1 VKQLLRFNDLDAPIA
16 LQPGTVV
23 YLERK
28 KPQAEP
34 GYGKYE
40 VERDGMTLW
49 DISQMF
55 GIQLGKLR
63 LYNAFRGSAPL
74 EAGDTVLLRKF

>member
-1 VKQLLRFNDLDAPIA
+1 MKQLLRFNDLDTAIA
-16 LQPGTVV
+16 LRPGMVV
-23 YLERK
+23 YLDRK

-55 GIQLGKLR
+55 GVQLKKLM
-63 LYNAFRGSAPL
+63 LYNGFPADMVL
-74 EAGDTVLLRKF
+74 EEGDTVILRKL